1 VLWAGRR
8 DVKDMKL
15 LNLVYDLTPSDLIV
29 VSSGSFC
36 AARGCWEWQWV
47 ELGEWGRRRR
57 GEGRRSLSLRKKRE
71 VTDISS
77 IARSKK
83 SPSPRRRRRRRR
95 SLIEDLERYARLA
108 LTEAKTSISRSKRA
122 SHRG

>member
-1 VLWAGRR
+1 MLWAGRR

-47 ELGEWGRRRR
+47 ELGEWGEEEEGG
-57 GEGRRSLSLRKKRE
+57 GEEELEFAKKKRGN
-71 VTDISS
+71 
-77 IARSKK
+77 RHFQH
-83 SPSPRRRRRRRR
+83 SP
-95 SLIEDLERYARLA
+95 
-108 LTEAKTSISRSKRA
+108 
-122 SHRG
+122 